1 MDPSLAAYVTLTAI
15 LVVTPGAST
24 ALVVRHVLLG
34 GRSTGMA
41 AAAGIALANTL
52 WAAAAGLGVTTIL
65 TRVPVI
71 FSAIRFAGAGYLAL
85 LGVRALLRAAG
96 TSGDSLLSALPSHSI
111 GANQNARAFRDG
123 VAVNLLNP
131 PVATFYIVVVP
142 SFLPAPSPARF
153 ALFAAIHVGM
163 ALLCHMIWVLG
174 FERLRS
180 AWSRPAARRS
190 VEAVIGVALLAL
202 AIRMLR

>member
-71 FSAIRFAGAGYLAL
+71 FTAIRFAGAGYLAL
-85 LGVRALLRAAG
+85 LGIRALVRAAG
-96 TSGDSLLSALPSHSI
+96 TSGDSLLSAAPGHSI

-142 SFLPAPSPARF
+142 SFLPAPSRARF

-163 ALLCHMIWVLG
+163 ALLCHTIWVLG